1 MKLFRSFAVSLLMA
15 AGAVGIVAYAITQ
28 TIERVTEAVITP
40 VESASE
46 RVLDVIENTTDSV
59 SSAVD
64 ATFESVD
71 EIVEVGRIFTATT
84 KENADEVVDL
94 VDESADVALAIGQET
109 WTYFVDYGTREMDQL
124 NEAGNEKA
132 TSIWRSTT
140 ELAEDRWEAGVDRT
154 TVLAEDGRDIV
165 EALWARSGS

>member
-1 MKLFRSFAVSLLMA
+1 MKLLRSFAISLLMV
-15 AGAVGIVAYAITQ
+15 AGAVGIVAFAITQ
-28 TIERVTEAVITP
+28 TVERVTEAVIAP

-71 EIVEVGRIFTATT
+71 EIVEAGRIFTATT
-84 KENADEVVDL
+84 KENADEVFDL

-109 WTYFVDYGTREMDQL
+109 WAYLVDYGTREMDHL
-124 NEAGNEKA
+124 EEASKQKA
-132 TSIWRSTT
+132 TSIWRSNHQ
-140 ELAEDRWEAGVDRT
+140 LAEAHWEAGVDRT
-154 TVLAEDGRDIV
+154 TELAEDGLDFL
-165 EALWARSGS
+165 EGLWARNGF